1 MGINRNKMKIKT
13 VKIQGFRSI
22 KEPLELHL
30 EQVNAI
36 IGANNCGKSNILSAI
51 YRVLGRDW
59 VTKNTFDENDVY
71 NEDYDTDIIIDFIF
85 DESFQYEQFKGITV
99 GIPKI
104 RFEYTRYKIGENKG
118 QRRLEKHCL
127 DLNDKAVLGYK
138 SRPKKGEAHQYIP
151 LTTIPQE
158 LQESFPVIF
167 IGADRNLK
175 NQLPG
180 SRNSILGTLM
190 KDINADFE
198 NPANLIESRPG
209 SEEKIPRIERFNQAI
224 KEAIRTLRTDEFIA
238 LEKAIKEN
246 ALKQLGFNPETEVD
260 KLDLYFNPLTSLE
273 FYKSLEIFVKE
284 HQYNINATELGA
296 GFQNAIVLAIL
307 KAFEDRKKQGALFLI
322 EEPEMYLHPQMQRS
336 LYKTIRQIGESNQV
350 IYITHSPHFVTIPEF
365 NEIVL
370 VSKNENGTR
379 INKSTLLQTEI
390 LKNKFRKELDPERNE
405 IFFAKK
411 LLIVEG
417 DTEKMAFPEF
427 AKRMNLDFDGVGS
440 TIIEVGGKRN
450 IIDFVELALSFEIP
464 VGLVYDTDSSDFNN
478 NEEETEFN
486 DLLNSYTKKGV
497 EVFVFEKNYEDECK
511 KFYSE
516 QKYQE
521 YCQRFGRNKPIRAR
535 LMAQDDTIPIPDFI
549 QPIITWLGS

>member
-1 MGINRNKMKIKT
+1 MKIKT
-13 VKIQGFRSI
+13 VNIQGFRSI
-22 KEPLELHL
+22 KEPMQIQL
-30 EQVNAI
+30 EQVNAL

-59 VTKNTFDENDVY
+59 VTKNSFFDNDVH
-71 NEDYDTDIIIDFIF
+71 NEDFDTDIIIDFEF
-85 DESFQYEQFKGITV
+85 DEPFQYEQFKGFFV
-99 GIPKI
+99 EIPKV
-104 RFEYTRYKIGENKG
+104 RFVYTRYKVGVSAG
-118 QRRLEKHCL
+118 QRRLEKQCL
-127 DLNDKAVLGYK
+127 QLNDKPVFGFK
-138 SRPKKGEAHQYIP
+138 SKPKKGEAPQMFP

-167 IGADRNLK
+167 IGTDRNLR

-198 NPANLIESRPG
+198 NPENLIEVGKPG
-209 SEEKIPRIERFNQAI
+209 SGKMIPRLERFKQAI
-224 KEAIRTLRTDEFIA
+224 DEAIRTLKTEEFNA

-246 ALKQLGFNPETEVD
+246 ALKQLGFNPETEGE
-260 KLDLYFNPLTSLE
+260 KLDLYFNPLSSLE
-273 FYKSLEIFVKE
+273 FYKSLEIFVNE
-284 HQYNINATELGA
+284 HDYNVNATELGA

-370 VSKNENGTR
+370 VSKNGDGTHIR
-379 INKSTLLQTEI
+379 KSTLEADEG

-405 IFFAKK
+405 MFFAKK

-427 AKRMNLDFDGVGS
+427 AKRMEIDFDSVGS

-450 IIDFVELALSFEIP
+450 LIDFIELALSFGIP
-464 VGLVYDTDSSDFNN
+464 VGVVYDTDSSDFGKTEREA
-478 NEEETEFN
+478 EEEYN
-486 DLLNSYTKKGV
+486 ALLNSYRDKGV
-497 EVFVFEKNYEDECK
+497 QVFVFEKNYEDECK
-511 KFYSE
+511 KNYTE
-516 QKYQE
+516 KTYQE
-521 YCQRFGRNKPIRAR
+521 HCMSFGRNKTLRAR
-535 LMAQDDTIPIPDFI
+535 LMAQEEVIPIPDFVK
-549 QPIITWLGS
+549 PIIIWLGS

>member
-1 MGINRNKMKIKT
+1 MRIKKIH
-13 VKIQGFRSI
+13 IQGFRSI
-22 KEPLELHL
+22 KEPLEFNL
-30 EQVNAI
+30 EQVNAL

-59 VTKNTFDENDVY
+59 VTKNTFYENDVY
-71 NEDYDTDIIIDFIF
+71 NEDYDTDIIIEFEF
-85 DESFQYEQFKGITV
+85 YEPFKYEQYKDIFV
-99 GIPKI
+99 DIPKI
-104 RFEYTRYKIGENKG
+104 KFEYTRYKIGENKG
-118 QRRLEKHCL
+118 QRRLEKKCL
-127 DLNDKAVLGYK
+127 KLDDSMVMGYK
-138 SRPKKGEAHQYIP
+138 SKPKRGEARQYAP

-167 IGADRNLK
+167 IGTDRNLK
-175 NQLPG
+175 NQLPS

-190 KDINADFE
+190 KDINTDFE
-198 NPANLIESRPG
+198 NPENLIVSKPG
-209 SEEKIPRIERFNQAI
+209 SEEKIPRIERFKQAI
-224 KEAIRTLRTDEFIA
+224 NEAIRTLRTDEFIA

-246 ALKQLGFNPETEVD
+246 ALKQLGFNPETEAD
-260 KLDLYFNPLTSLE
+260 KLDLYFNPLNSLE
-273 FYKSLEIFVKE
+273 FYKSLEIFIKE

-336 LYKTIRQIGESNQV
+336 LYKTISQIGESNQV
-350 IYITHSPHFVTIPEF
+350 VYITHSPHFVTIPEF

-370 VSKNENGTR
+370 VSKNENGTH
-379 INKSTLLQTEI
+379 IKKSTLDADEK

-405 IFFAKK
+405 MFFAKK

-427 AKRMNLDFDGVGS
+427 AKRMNLDFDGAGT

-464 VGLVYDTDSSDFNN
+464 VGLVYDTDSSDFSNAKD
-478 NEEETEFN
+478 EETEYN
-486 DLLNSYTKKGV
+486 RLLNSYNEKGV
-497 EVFVFEKNYEDECK
+497 QIFVFEKNYEDECK
-511 KFYSE
+511 QFYSE
-516 QKYQE
+516 RIYQG
-521 YCQRFGRNKPIRAR
+521 YCQRFGRNKPIKAR
-535 LMAQDDTIPIPDFI
+535 LMAQDISIPIPDFVK
-549 QPIITWLGS
+549 PIITWLGS

>member
-1 MGINRNKMKIKT
+1 MKIKT
-13 VKIQGFRSI
+13 VNIQGFRSI
-22 KEPLELHL
+22 KEPMELHL
-30 EQVNAI
+30 EQVNAL
-36 IGANNCGKSNILSAI
+36 IGANNCGKSNVLSAV

-59 VTKNTFDENDVY
+59 VTKNSFFDNDVH
-71 NEDYDTDIIIDFIF
+71 NEDFETDIIIDFEF
-85 DESFQYEQFKGITV
+85 DEPFKYEQYKGIFID
-99 GIPKI
+99 IPKV
-104 RFEYTRYKIGENKG
+104 RFTYTRYKVGENAG
-118 QRRLEKHCL
+118 QRRLEKQCL
-127 DLNDKAVLGYK
+127 KLDDNPVFGFKT
-138 SRPKKGEAHQYIP
+138 RPKKGAQPQMFP

-167 IGADRNLK
+167 IGTDRNLK

-198 NPANLIESRPG
+198 NPDNQIEVGKSG
-209 SEEKIPRIERFNQAI
+209 SGKMIPRLERFKQSI
-224 KEAIRTLRTDEFIA
+224 DEAIRTLKTDEFNA

-246 ALKQLGFNPETEVD
+246 ALKQLGFNPETEGE
-260 KLDLYFNPLTSLE
+260 KLDLYFNPLSSLE
-273 FYKSLEIFVKE
+273 FYKSLEIFVNE
-284 HQYNINATELGA
+284 HDYNVNATELGA

-370 VSKNENGTR
+370 VSKNEDGTH
-379 INKSTLLQTEI
+379 IKKSTLNPDEG

-405 IFFAKK
+405 MFFAKK

-427 AKRMNLDFDGVGS
+427 AKRMDIDFDSVGS

-450 IIDFVELALSFEIP
+450 LIDFVELALSFEIP
-464 VGLVYDTDSSDFNN
+464 VGLVYDTDSSDFGKAEREA
-478 NEEETEFN
+478 EEEYN
-486 DLLNSYTKKGV
+486 SLLNSYSEKGV
-497 EVFVFEKNYEDECK
+497 QVFVFEKNYEDECK
-511 KFYSE
+511 KYYTE
-516 QKYQE
+516 KTYQE
-521 YCQRFGRNKPIRAR
+521 YCMSFGRNKTLRAR
-535 LMAQDDTIPIPDFI
+535 LMAQEEGIPIPDFV

>member
-1 MGINRNKMKIKT
+1 MKIKT
-13 VKIQGFRSI
+13 VNIQGFRSI
-22 KEPLELHL
+22 KEPMELHL
-30 EQVNAI
+30 EQVNAL

-59 VTKNTFDENDVY
+59 VTKNSFFENDVH
-71 NEDYDTDIIIDFIF
+71 NEDFDTDIIIDFEF
-85 DESFQYEQFKGITV
+85 DEPFKYEQYKGIFID
-99 GIPKI
+99 IPKI
-104 RFEYTRYKIGENKG
+104 RFTYTRYKVGENAG
-118 QRRLEKHCL
+118 QRRLEKQCL
-127 DLNDKAVLGYK
+127 KLDDNPVFGFKT
-138 SRPKKGEAHQYIP
+138 RPKKGAQPQMIP

-167 IGADRNLK
+167 IGTDRNLR

-198 NPANLIESRPG
+198 NPDNLIEVGKPG
-209 SEEKIPRIERFNQAI
+209 SGKMIPRLERFKQAI
-224 KEAIRTLRTDEFIA
+224 DEAIRTLKTEEFNA

-246 ALKQLGFNPETEVD
+246 ALKQLGFNPETEGD
-260 KLDLYFNPLTSLE
+260 KLDLYFNPLSSLE
-273 FYKSLEIFVKE
+273 FYKSLEIFVNE
-284 HQYNINATELGA
+284 HDYNVNATELGA

-370 VSKNENGTR
+370 VSKNKDGTHIR
-379 INKSTLLQTEI
+379 KSTVEADEG

-405 IFFAKK
+405 MFFAKK

-427 AKRMNLDFDGVGS
+427 AKRMNIDFDSAGS

-450 IIDFVELALSFEIP
+450 LIDFMELALSFDIP
-464 VGLVYDTDSSDFNN
+464 VGVVYDTDSSDFGKAEREA
-478 NEEETEFN
+478 EEEYN
-486 DLLNSYTKKGV
+486 ALLNSYRDKGV
-497 EVFVFEKNYEDECK
+497 QIFVFERNYEDECK
-511 KFYSE
+511 KYYSE
-516 QKYQE
+516 KTYQE
-521 YCQRFGRNKPIRAR
+521 YCMSSGRNKTLRAR
-535 LMAQDDTIPIPDFI
+535 LMAQEEEIPIPEFVK
-549 QPIITWLGS
+549 PIITWLGS

>member
-1 MGINRNKMKIKT
+1 MKIKT
-13 VKIQGFRSI
+13 VNIQGFHSI
-22 KEPLELHL
+22 KEPMELHL
-30 EQVNAI
+30 EQVNAL

-59 VTKNTFDENDVY
+59 VTKNSFFENDVH
-71 NEDYDTDIIIDFIF
+71 NEDFDTDIIIDFEF
-85 DESFQYEQFKGITV
+85 DEPFKYEQYKGIFID
-99 GIPKI
+99 IPKV
-104 RFEYTRYKIGENKG
+104 RFTYTRYKVGENAG
-118 QRRLEKHCL
+118 QRRLEKQCL
-127 DLNDKAVLGYK
+127 KLDDNPVFGFKT
-138 SRPKKGEAHQYIP
+138 RPKKGAQPQMLP

-167 IGADRNLK
+167 IGTDRNLR

-180 SRNSILGTLM
+180 SRNSILGALM

-198 NPANLIESRPG
+198 NPDNLIEVGKPG
-209 SEEKIPRIERFNQAI
+209 SGKMIPRIERFKQAI
-224 KEAIRTLRTDEFIA
+224 DEAIRTLKTEEFNA

-246 ALKQLGFNPETEVD
+246 ALKQLGFNPETEGD
-260 KLDLYFNPLTSLE
+260 KLDLYFNPLSSLE
-273 FYKSLEIFVKE
+273 FYKSLEIFVNE
-284 HQYNINATELGA
+284 HDYNVNATELGA

-370 VSKNENGTR
+370 VSKNEDGTHIR
-379 INKSTLLQTEI
+379 KSTLEADEG

-405 IFFAKK
+405 MFFAKK

-427 AKRMNLDFDGVGS
+427 AKRMNIDFDSAGS

-450 IIDFVELALSFEIP
+450 LIDFMELALSFGIP
-464 VGLVYDTDSSDFNN
+464 VGVVYDTDSSDFGKAEREA
-478 NEEETEFN
+478 EEEYN
-486 DLLNSYTKKGV
+486 ALLNSYSEKGMQ
-497 EVFVFEKNYEDECK
+497 VFVFEKNYEDECK
-511 KFYSE
+511 KYYSE
-516 QKYQE
+516 KTYQE
-521 YCQRFGRNKPIRAR
+521 YCMSFGRNKTLRAR
-535 LMAQDDTIPIPDFI
+535 LMAQEEEIPIPEFVK
-549 QPIITWLGS
+549 PIITWLGN

>member
-1 MGINRNKMKIKT
+1 MKIKT
-13 VKIQGFRSI
+13 VNIQGFRSI
-22 KEPLELHL
+22 KEPMQIQL
-30 EQVNAI
+30 EQVNAL

-59 VTKNTFDENDVY
+59 VTKNSFFNNDVH
-71 NEDYDTDIIIDFIF
+71 NEDFDTDIIIDFEF
-85 DESFQYEQFKGITV
+85 DEPFQYEQFKGFFV
-99 GIPKI
+99 EIPKV
-104 RFEYTRYKIGENKG
+104 RFVYTRYKVGVSAGE
-118 QRRLEKHCL
+118 RRLEKQCL
-127 DLNDKAVLGYK
+127 QLNDKPVFGFK
-138 SRPKKGEAHQYIP
+138 SKPKKGEAPQMFP

-167 IGADRNLK
+167 IGTDRNLR

-198 NPANLIESRPG
+198 NPENLIEVGKPG
-209 SEEKIPRIERFNQAI
+209 SGKMIPRLERFKQAI
-224 KEAIRTLRTDEFIA
+224 DEAIRTLKTDEFNA

-246 ALKQLGFNPETEVD
+246 ALKQLGFNPETEGE
-260 KLDLYFNPLTSLE
+260 KLDLYFNPLSSLE
-273 FYKSLEIFVKE
+273 FYKSLEIFVNE
-284 HQYNINATELGA
+284 HDYNVNATELGA

-370 VSKNENGTR
+370 VSKNGNGTHIR
-379 INKSTLLQTEI
+379 KSTLEADEG

-405 IFFAKK
+405 MFFAKK

-427 AKRMNLDFDGVGS
+427 AKRMSIDFDSAGS

-450 IIDFVELALSFEIP
+450 LIDFIELALSFGIP
-464 VGLVYDTDSSDFNN
+464 VGVVYDTDSSDFGKTEREA
-478 NEEETEFN
+478 EEEYN
-486 DLLNSYTKKGV
+486 ALLNSYRDKGV
-497 EVFVFEKNYEDECK
+497 QVFVFEKNYEDECK
-511 KFYSE
+511 KYYTE
-516 QKYQE
+516 KTYQE
-521 YCQRFGRNKPIRAR
+521 YCMSFGRNKTLRAR
-535 LMAQDDTIPIPDFI
+535 LMAQEAEIPIPEFVK
-549 QPIITWLGS
+549 PIISWLGS

>member
-1 MGINRNKMKIKT
+1 MKIKS
-13 VKIQGFRSI
+13 VNIQGFRSI
-22 KEPLELHL
+22 KEPMQIHL
-30 EQVNAI
+30 EQVNAL

-59 VTKNTFDENDVY
+59 VTKNSFFDNDVH
-71 NEDYDTDIIIDFIF
+71 NEDYDTDIIIDFEF
-85 DESFQYEQFKGITV
+85 DEPFKYEQYKGIFV
-99 GIPKI
+99 DIPKV
-104 RFEYTRYKIGENKG
+104 RFTYTRYKVGENAG
-118 QRRLEKHCL
+118 QRRLEKQCL
-127 DLNDKAVLGYK
+127 KLDDNPVFGFKT
-138 SRPKKGEAHQYIP
+138 RPKKGSQPQMFP

-167 IGADRNLK
+167 IGTDRNLK

-198 NPANLIESRPG
+198 NPENLIEVGKPG
-209 SEEKIPRIERFNQAI
+209 SGKMIPRLERFKQAI
-224 KEAIRTLRTDEFIA
+224 DEAIRTLKTEEFNA

-246 ALKQLGFNPETEVD
+246 ALKQLGFNPETEGD
-260 KLDLYFNPLTSLE
+260 KLDLYFNPLSSLE
-273 FYKSLEIFVKE
+273 FYKSLEIFVNE
-284 HQYNINATELGA
+284 HDYNVNATELGA

-365 NEIVL
+365 NEIIL
-370 VSKNENGTR
+370 VSKNGDGTHIR
-379 INKSTLLQTEI
+379 KSTLTPDEG

-405 IFFAKK
+405 MFFAKK

-427 AKRMNLDFDGVGS
+427 AKRMEIDFDSVGS
-440 TIIEVGGKRN
+440 SIIEVGGKRN
-450 IIDFVELALSFEIP
+450 LIDFIELALSFGIP
-464 VGLVYDTDSSDFNN
+464 VGVVYDTDSSDFGKTEREA
-478 NEEETEFN
+478 EEEYNAF
-486 DLLNSYTKKGV
+486 LNSYRDKGV
-497 EVFVFEKNYEDECK
+497 QVFVFEKNYEDECK
-511 KFYSE
+511 KYYSE
-516 QKYQE
+516 KTYQE
-521 YCQRFGRNKPIRAR
+521 HCMSFGRNKTLRAR
-535 LMAQDDTIPIPDFI
+535 LMAQEDGIPIPDFVK
-549 QPIITWLGS
+549 PIITWLGS

>member
-1 MGINRNKMKIKT
+1 MKIKT
-13 VKIQGFRSI
+13 VNIQGFRSI
-22 KEPLELHL
+22 KEPMQIHL
-30 EQVNAI
+30 EQVNAL

-59 VTKNTFDENDVY
+59 VTKNSFFDNDVH
-71 NEDYDTDIIIDFIF
+71 NEDFDTDIIIDFEF
-85 DESFQYEQFKGITV
+85 DEPFQYEQFKGFFV
-99 GIPKI
+99 EIPKV
-104 RFEYTRYKIGENKG
+104 RFVYTRYKVGVSAG
-118 QRRLEKHCL
+118 QRRLEKQCL
-127 DLNDKAVLGYK
+127 QLNDKPVFGFK
-138 SRPKKGEAHQYIP
+138 SKPKKGEAPQMFP

-167 IGADRNLK
+167 IGTDRNLR

-198 NPANLIESRPG
+198 NPDNQIEVGKPG
-209 SEEKIPRIERFNQAI
+209 SGKMIPRLERFRQAI
-224 KEAIRTLRTDEFIA
+224 DEAIRTLKTDEFNA

-246 ALKQLGFNPETEVD
+246 ALKQLGFNPETEGE
-260 KLDLYFNPLTSLE
+260 KLDLYFNPLSSLE
-273 FYKSLEIFVKE
+273 FYKSLEIFVNE
-284 HQYNINATELGA
+284 HDYNVNATELGA

-370 VSKNENGTR
+370 VSKNGDGTHIR
-379 INKSTLLQTEI
+379 KSTLETDEG

-405 IFFAKK
+405 MFFAKK

-427 AKRMNLDFDGVGS
+427 AKRMDKDFDSVGS

-450 IIDFVELALSFEIP
+450 LIDFVDLALSFGIP
-464 VGLVYDTDSSDFNN
+464 VGLVYDTDSSDFGKAEREA
-478 NEEETEFN
+478 EEEYN
-486 DLLNSYTKKGV
+486 ALLNSYSEKGV
-497 EVFVFEKNYEDECK
+497 QVFVFEKNYEDECK
-511 KFYSE
+511 KYYTE
-516 QKYQE
+516 KTYQE
-521 YCQRFGRNKPIRAR
+521 YCMSFGRNKTLRAR
-535 LMAQDDTIPIPDFI
+535 LMAQEEGIPIPDFI